1 MATRSYPRAR
11 RVGQQVQRTLSE
23 LIRREVR
30 DPRLGMVT
38 LTEVRMSSDLS
49 HAKVYYSVLG
59 ADAKLAGE
67 ILAEAAD
74 LLRGPLGR
82 SLGIRHSPQLH
93 FIQDELI
100 EGGAR
105 LSALIDSAVRDDLAR
120 QDDGGQDDDL
130 ADEDDAAQERYDSDD
145 DADGDADDGDAPDTS
160 R

>member
-59 ADAKLAGE
+59 ADAKLAGD

-74 LLRGPLGR
+74 GLRGPLGR

-105 LSALIDSAVRDDLAR
+105 LTALIDSAVREDRARHGDDEP
-120 QDDGGQDDDL
+120 QEGE
-130 ADEDDAAQERYDSDD
+130 DEDGDD
-145 DADGDADDGDAPDTS
+145 VLDDPDADDSPAGGAAPDSS